1 MTTLTLVREHHSSPF
16 VLYSKL
22 PFTEQ
27 LFLYKYTGDNDNKA
41 GLPYGDKEHAF
52 AIQDRMFKE
61 NGDLFYPAFPGDP
74 YYDGFIDDEDANLTD
89 PNLFPYPTGRASD
102 ENGGVSKAD

>member
-1 MTTLTLVREHHSSPF
+1 MTTLTLVREHRPSPF

-27 LFLYKYTGDNDNKA
+27 LFLYEYTGDYDNKA

-52 AIQDRMFKE
+52 AIQDRMFKA
-61 NGDLFYPAFPGDP
+61 NGELFYPAFPGDP
-74 YYDGFIDDEDANLTD
+74 YYEGFIDDEGADLTND
-89 PNLFPYPTGRASD
+89 TLFPYPTGRT
-102 ENGGVSKAD
+102 EGNGGVSKAD